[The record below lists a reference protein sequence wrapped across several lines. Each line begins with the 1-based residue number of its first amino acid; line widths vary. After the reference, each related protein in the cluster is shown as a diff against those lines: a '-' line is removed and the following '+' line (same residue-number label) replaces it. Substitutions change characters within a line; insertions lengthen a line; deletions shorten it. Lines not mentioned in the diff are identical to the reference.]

1 MHSQH
6 FKQQA
11 SATRPHSRILTVACA
26 SCAMLLQACGAT
38 LQASQSASLE
48 LPSPPS
54 LSTPQ
59 PAQPYSKSWQTE
71 VDARRLHRALPCV
84 HLGQPY
90 SKSWQTEVDAWQSA
104 VQTSRERLMATPL
117 TPR

>member
-1 MHSQH
+1 MP
-6 FKQQA
+6 A
-11 SATRPHSRILTVACA
+11 SP
-26 SCAMLLQACGAT
+26 
-38 LQASQSASLE
+38 SASLE

-59 PAQPYSKSWQTE
+59 PA
-71 VDARRLHRALPCV
+71 
-84 HLGQPY
+84 QPY

>member
-1 MHSQH
+1 
-6 FKQQA
+6 
-11 SATRPHSRILTVACA
+11 
-26 SCAMLLQACGAT
+26 MLLQACGAT

-71 VDARRLHRALPCV
+71 VDA
-84 HLGQPY
+84 
-90 SKSWQTEVDAWQSA
+90 WQSA

>member
-6 FKQQA
+6 FKQRA
-11 SATRPHSRILTVACA
+11 SATRQRSRIWTAVCA
-26 SCAMLLQACGAT
+26 SCTLLLQACGAT
-38 LQASQSASLE
+38 LPASPSASLE
-48 LPSPPS
+48 LPSQPS

-59 PAQPYSKSWQTE
+59 PAQPYSKSWQI
-71 VDARRLHRALPCV
+71 
-84 HLGQPY
+84 
-90 SKSWQTEVDAWQSA
+90 EVDAWQSA

>member
-1 MHSQH
+1 MS
-6 FKQQA
+6 A
-11 SATRPHSRILTVACA
+11 SP
-26 SCAMLLQACGAT
+26 
-38 LQASQSASLE
+38 SASLE

-71 VDARRLHRALPCV
+71 VD
-84 HLGQPY
+84 G
-90 SKSWQTEVDAWQSA
+90 WQSA

-117 TPR
+117 KPR

>member
-1 MHSQH
+1 M
-6 FKQQA
+6 
-11 SATRPHSRILTVACA
+11 
-26 SCAMLLQACGAT
+26 
-38 LQASQSASLE
+38 QASQSASLE

-71 VDARRLHRALPCV
+71 VDA
-84 HLGQPY
+84 
-90 SKSWQTEVDAWQSA
+90 WQSA